1 MNKLVEGNVHQFS
14 VQALA
19 VAFTVA
25 YTYTNTVTYLIL

>member
-25 YTYTNTVTYLIL
+25 YTYTVTYLIL